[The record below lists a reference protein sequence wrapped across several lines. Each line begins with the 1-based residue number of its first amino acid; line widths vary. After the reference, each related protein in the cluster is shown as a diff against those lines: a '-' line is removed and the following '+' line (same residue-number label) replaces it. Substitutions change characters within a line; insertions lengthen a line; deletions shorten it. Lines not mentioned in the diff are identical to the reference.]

1 MGLSP
6 PTLRE
11 ILLVCLLLAGLYLV
25 FIPETRPQFLPVP
38 APIISSAQR
47 KPESLNDSVVVPPIY
62 NTRLT
67 WNSASQVPQTKII
80 CHVPGRVAAAC
91 AYCAILIVFAGWSII
106 DQLYIFKGVVYI
118 VSNDP
123 HKIPDLSAIYS
134 KGVDI
139 EVGEEA
145 EMARLPDD
153 TDIRIISTTEA
164 RALFGTGAQILDG
177 VTVRRLFLLF

>member
-1 MGLSP
+1 
-6 PTLRE
+6 LR
-11 ILLVCLLLAGLYLV
+11 A
-25 FIPETRPQFLPVP
+25 F
-38 APIISSAQR
+38 A
-47 KPESLNDSVVVPPIY
+47 N
-62 NTRLT
+62 
-67 WNSASQVPQTKII
+67 
-80 CHVPGRVAAAC
+80 
-91 AYCAILIVFAGWSII
+91 LIVFAGWSII

-177 VTVRRLFLLF
+177 VTVCRLFLPF